1 MLSLIVLR
9 VSARSAI
16 LDGIVVDGVHIGGM
30 AYAQAGE
37 ILDNEYSNLL
47 MTSFDFNFQNEV
59 KSITLGELGVTFD
72 SQATLESIKEFSYGE
87 GFIDHIEK
95 RLITTFSE
103 FEAEPIF
110 IVDDNVMQSQLLLN
124 FPSLK
129 MPKDASLNVKNG
141 EVVEVLPHED
151 GLTMDFEDM
160 KTQLYLAINNP
171 DTVSEIAIKPIEIPA
186 DYRTEQAEQ
195 DGEKLKVLLK
205 AKVRFFY
212 TESRE
217 KTYEFK
223 NALEPSWVTI
233 KNSEFIFNEPGIT
246 DYIKNNIPTKIDVP
260 LSNAIIKEMPEEG
273 GLYPKV
279 EGIAI
284 DGVTVD
290 VAATLE
296 NFKTNV
302 KALNFEIPVVVNIT
316 PAKVINETG
325 VDLGSLE
332 RISRGKSGFKGSAIN
347 RKFNIKKGLEER
359 LNNLLIPPGA
369 EFSFND
375 VVGPVEGSYGWK
387 SALTIFNGDELKPAP
402 GGGLCQVSTTTYRAV
417 LDAGLEILEQSNH
430 SLYILYYEEY
440 GNGLDAA
447 VFPGSKDFRFKNTS
461 DGYLFFQAY
470 VVGDTAYV
478 DFYGMPVNK
487 SVELIGPFYHAK
499 VPEAYK
505 AQLEPNWNQIGWIQK
520 ITKNDGSVIENVLYG
535 SYKTKPRKLY
545 PYGGE

>member
-1 MLSLIVLR
+1 MSLIVLR

-290 VAATLE
+290 VAATLG